1 MNSGKA
7 TINLIV
13 IKTDKIQEQF
23 EFYSSLGLKF
33 EYHRHE
39 NGPYHY
45 ASIGINPVIEI
56 YPLPKGALQ
65 PDTSTRL
72 GFDVEYL
79 DQLVQN
85 LGQRDKNR
93 FRTFK
98 RRMGIWLHSP
108 GH

>member
-13 IKTDKIQEQF
+13 IKTDKIQEQ
-23 EFYSSLGLKF
+23 
-33 EYHRHE
+33 
-39 NGPYHY
+39 
-45 ASIGINPVIEI
+45 GI
-56 YPLPKGALQ
+56 LQ

-85 LGQRDKNR
+85 LGDK
-93 FRTFK
+93 
-98 RRMGIWLHSP
+98 GIKILSETSK
-108 GH
+108 GESGYGCVVQDINGRKIELTESNQLIR